1 MSEAILAIDQGT
13 TSSRAIVFSAE
24 GEILTSA
31 QEEFPQIYPADGYV
45 EHDPQAIWSSVLSTA
60 RSAMDNATRDGH
72 QIIGLG
78 ITNQRE
84 TVVLWDRATG
94 APLHNAIV
102 WQDRRTAD
110 VCQALV
116 DAGHEPLVQERSGL
130 LIDPYFSATKIAW
143 LLDNVAGARGRAE
156 AGDLAVGTI
165 DSWLLWNLTGGKAHA
180 TDATNACRTSLF
192 GLKAQ
197 DWDDELLELFRVPRA
212 LLPDVR
218 DSAADFGL
226 TAAGVFDQSIP
237 ILSVIGDQQGAAV
250 GQGCFKPGQM
260 KSTYGTGCFIVVNTG
275 NEIKP
280 SAHRLLSTVA
290 YRIDGEPTFAVEGSI
305 FIAGAAVQWLR
316 DEMGVLENAAE
327 TANRAARAQPDAEV
341 VMVPAFTGMGAPYW
355 SPHARAAVFG
365 MTRSTGPDEL
375 ARAALEGVVYQTHDL
390 LQAIE
395 ADGLTTERLSVD
407 GGMAANDWF
416 VQRLADIAA
425 IDVDRPKV
433 LETTALGASNLAFL
447 QAGRFSS
454 LNALASYQEKE
465 RTFQPFM
472 DEDERK
478 MRLERWRRCVDA
490 VLAIAQH

>member
-60 RSAMDNATRDGH
+60 RSAIDEATRGGH

-84 TVVLWDRATG
+84 TVVLWDRVTG
-94 APLHNAIV
+94 EPLHNAIV

-110 VCQALV
+110 VCQTLV

-156 AGDLAVGTI
+156 AGGLAVGTI
-165 DSWLLWNLTGGKAHA
+165 DSWLLWKLTGGKTHA

-192 GLKAQ
+192 GLQTQ

-212 LLPDVR
+212 LLPDVK

-250 GQGCFKPGQM
+250 GQGCFRPGQM

-275 NEIKP
+275 KEIKP

-316 DEMGVLENAAE
+316 DEMG
-327 TANRAARAQPDAEV
+327 
-341 VMVPAFTGMGAPYW
+341 
-355 SPHARAAVFG
+355 
-365 MTRSTGPDEL
+365 
-375 ARAALEGVVYQTHDL
+375 
-390 LQAIE
+390 
-395 ADGLTTERLSVD
+395 
-407 GGMAANDWF
+407 
-416 VQRLADIAA
+416 
-425 IDVDRPKV
+425 
-433 LETTALGASNLAFL
+433 
-447 QAGRFSS
+447 
-454 LNALASYQEKE
+454 
-465 RTFQPFM
+465 
-472 DEDERK
+472 
-478 MRLERWRRCVDA
+478 
-490 VLAIAQH
+490 

>member
-1 MSEAILAIDQGT
+1 MTDAILAIDQGT
-13 TSSRAIVFSAE
+13 TSSRAIIFSAE
-24 GEILTSA
+24 GEVLATA

-45 EHDPQAIWSSVLSTA
+45 EHDPKVIWSTVLSTA
-60 RSAMDNATRDGH
+60 RLALTEATTKGH
-72 QIIGLG
+72 NVIGIG
-78 ITNQRE
+78 MTNQRE

-94 APLHNAIV
+94 EPIHNAIV

-110 VCQALV
+110 ECRALV

-130 LIDPYFSATKIAW
+130 LIDPYFSASKIAW
-143 LLDNVAGARGRAE
+143 LLDHVEDARARAE

-165 DSWLLWNLTGGKAHA
+165 DSWLLWNLTGGSVHA

-192 GLKAQ
+192 GLKQQ
-197 DWDDELLELFRVPRA
+197 DWDDELLSLFRVPRT
-212 LLPDVR
+212 LLPMVR
-218 DSAADFGL
+218 DSAFEFGT
-226 TAAGVFDQSIP
+226 TAPGVFDTPLP
-237 ILSVIGDQQGAAV
+237 ILSIVGDQQGAAV

-275 NEIKP
+275 HEIKP
-280 SAHRLLSTVA
+280 SAHRLLTTIA
-290 YRIDGEPTFAVEGSI
+290 YRIEGEPTFAVEGSI

-316 DEMGVLENAAE
+316 DEMGLLESASE
-327 TANRAARAQPDAEV
+327 TAKRAARAQPDAEV
-341 VMVPAFTGMGAPYW
+341 MMVPAFTGMGAPYW

-375 ARAALEGVVYQTHDL
+375 ARAALEGVVYQTQDL

-416 VQRLADIAA
+416 VQRLADIAG

-433 LETTALGASNLAFL
+433 LETTALGAANLAFL

-454 LNALASYQEKE
+454 LEELASHQEKDRTFEPSMAESE
-465 RTFQPFM
+465 RT
-472 DEDERK
+472 R
-478 MRLERWRRCVDA
+478 RLQRWRRCVDA
-490 VLAIAQH
+490 VLAVAEH